1 MRESLVEFYSEG
13 CMVRGLWRTP
23 DAGFDAPYPALIQ
36 GPGWLGLKDANLY
49 VRYHEAFTDSG
60 FAVLVIDY
68 RGFGDSEGDRD
79 VILPDRQV
87 EDLVNGVTYLTTRD
101 DVDPS
106 RIGVFG
112 SGGTGGGNAVLLA
125 AQDPRVRCV
134 VVQVPVADGE
144 DWLRGMRRED
154 EWRAFLARI
163 DADRVR
169 RVVTGTG
176 DSVHPR
182 EEITVSTP
190 ERRATKVKA
199 DVDHRVPDSVSLRSA
214 EAIMAYKPIDVVDRI
229 APRSLMIVAVEDDTV
244 TPTDHATGLYQRA
257 GPPKRLVMQR
267 NTTHYAAYDRY
278 RETVTPMMV
287 DWLSRGL
294 VGGGPVATPRQTEGI
309 DVVEALSESSKGES

>member
-13 CMVRGLWRTP
+13 SRVRGLWRTP
-23 DAGFDAPYPALIQ
+23 NAGFDAPYPALIQ

-49 VRYHEAFTDSG
+49 VRYHEAFTDAG
-60 FAVLVIDY
+60 FAVLAIDY

-154 EWRAFLARI
+154 EWQALLARI
-163 DADRVR
+163 DADRAK

-182 EEITVSTP
+182 EEITVPTS
-190 ERRATKVKA
+190 ERRTTNVKA

-229 APRSLMIVAVEDDTV
+229 APRSLMIVAVEGDTV

-257 GPPKRLVMQR
+257 GVPKRLVMQR

-278 RETVTPMMV
+278 WETVTPMMV

-294 VGGGPVATPRQTEGI
+294 VDGPVATPRETEGI
-309 DVVEALSESSKGES
+309 DVVEALGESTEGES